1 MKQILNDI
9 KMLFVLGVNLIK
21 LLRDLSKESLEKNV
35 TNLSRSSFL
44 CAV

>member
-35 TNLSRSSFL
+35 TNLRRASFL